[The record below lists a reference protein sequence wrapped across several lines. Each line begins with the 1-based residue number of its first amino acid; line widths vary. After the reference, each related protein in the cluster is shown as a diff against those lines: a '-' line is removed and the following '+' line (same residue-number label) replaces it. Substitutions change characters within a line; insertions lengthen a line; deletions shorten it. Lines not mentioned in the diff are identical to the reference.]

1 MLHVEY
7 RTKMP
12 QAKNDS
18 LLIHITKFLVV
29 QASPF
34 FVPFTIL
41 GTNVQQ
47 RFDKL
52 HSDQHVQYTNDD
64 YNVGFTDLWQ
74 KHIHKSLM

>member
-1 MLHVEY
+1 MTV
-7 RTKMP
+7 
-12 QAKNDS
+12 
-18 LLIHITKFLVV
+18 FLYI
-29 QASPF
+29 QQISRCTGIPF

-41 GTNVQQ
+41 GKNVQQ

-64 YNVGFTDLWQ
+64 YNVGFTDLRQ